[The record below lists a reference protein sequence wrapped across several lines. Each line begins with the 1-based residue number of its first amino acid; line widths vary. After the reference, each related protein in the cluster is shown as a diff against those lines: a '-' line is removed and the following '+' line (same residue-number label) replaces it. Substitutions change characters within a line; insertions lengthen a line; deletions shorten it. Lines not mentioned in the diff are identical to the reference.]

1 MPAERYGQHL
11 CDGFVKTRSNH
22 PTAPADESSSA
33 GVSQEP
39 APACSNNR
47 PMPYVREIVQE
58 GQPVLRRVAKKV
70 DLKEIPDP
78 LFQQLID
85 DMFETMYAAPGVG
98 LAAPQVNVSKRVFVI
113 DVRND
118 EHEPAVVINP
128 KIESVEEEAEL
139 TEGCLSI
146 PGMVGEI
153 TRFKRVAVS
162 GLDRDGNKIRLEGEG
177 LFAQC
182 LQHEIDHLNG
192 VLYVDAARDVR
203 PAVTEEEKEIAETA
217 AE

>member
-1 MPAERYGQHL
+1 
-11 CDGFVKTRSNH
+11 
-22 PTAPADESSSA
+22 
-33 GVSQEP
+33 
-39 APACSNNR
+39 
-47 PMPYVREIVQE
+47 MPYIREIVRD
-58 GQPVLRRVAKKV
+58 GHPTLRKVAKKV
-70 DLKEIPDP
+70 DPKEISDP

-98 LAAPQVNVSKRVFVI
+98 LAAPQVNVSKRFFVI
-113 DVRND
+113 DVHED

-128 KIESVEEEAEL
+128 KIENAEEEVEL
-139 TEGCLSI
+139 TEGCLSV

-153 TRFKRVAVS
+153 VRFKRVAVT
-162 GLDRDGNKIRLEGEG
+162 GLDRNGEKIRLEGEG

-192 VLYVDAARDVR
+192 VLYIDKARDVR

-217 AE
+217 SE